1 MIAAAGLTL
10 LGSGTVPGRGTGAGR
25 TPGPFHPWRSMPATT
40 QSGMPVPPAVA
51 RAEHLGGRLA
61 ARASGPGPVDS
72 MARVAAHEELFR
84 KRQAAA
90 SGEALDFRSK
100 IENARQF
107 GRRLRSSG
115 DPELFHSVRP
125 PEPAGLRGTR
135 RGSDNPRR
143 PDSRP
148 AARVRSRKERN
159 RVAIRLLNTW
169 LHEDAKVESDTWELL
184 KSALD
189 RDRLSGRRLWI

>member
-10 LGSGTVPGRGTGAGR
+10 LGSGTASGPGTGAGR

-40 QSGMPVPPAVA
+40 HSGMPVPLAVA

-61 ARASGPGPVDS
+61 ARASGPVPVDS
-72 MARVAAHEELFR
+72 VARVAAHEELSR
-84 KRQAAA
+84 KRQAVA
-90 SGEALDFRSK
+90 SGEELDFRSK
-100 IENARQF
+100 IENARQS
-107 GRRLRSSG
+107 GRRLRGSG
-115 DPELFHSVRP
+115 DPALFLSAWL

-135 RGSDNPRR
+135 RGSDNPRKS
-143 PDSRP
+143 DSRP

-169 LHEDAKVESDTWELL
+169 LHEDAKVESDTWEPL

>member
-10 LGSGTVPGRGTGAGR
+10 LGSGTAPGPAAGVGR

-40 QSGMPVPPAVA
+40 LSGMPVPPAVA
-51 RAEHLGGRLA
+51 RAEHLGGCLA
-61 ARASGPGPVDS
+61 PRASGPGPVDS
-72 MARVAAHEELFR
+72 MARVALHEEVSR
-84 KRQAAA
+84 RRQAVA
-90 SGEALDFRSK
+90 SGEELDFRSE
-100 IENARQF
+100 IESARKSD
-107 GRRLRSSG
+107 RRLRGSG
-115 DPELFHSVRP
+115 DPELFLSVWP
-125 PEPAGLRGTR
+125 PEPAGLRGTGC
-135 RGSDNPRR
+135 GSDNPRR

-148 AARVRSRKERN
+148 TARVRSQKERN

>member
-10 LGSGTVPGRGTGAGR
+10 LGSGTAPGPGTGVGR

-40 QSGMPVPPAVA
+40 QSSMSLPPAVA
-51 RAEHLGGRLA
+51 RAEHLGGRLT
-61 ARASGPGPVDS
+61 ARASGPGSVDS
-72 MARVAAHEELFR
+72 MARVAAHEELSR
-84 KRQAAA
+84 KRQAVA
-90 SGEALDFRSK
+90 SGEESDFRSE
-100 IENARQF
+100 IENARQS
-107 GRRLRSSG
+107 GRRLRGSG
-115 DPELFHSVRP
+115 DSDLFLSVWP
-125 PEPAGLRGTR
+125 PEPTGLRGTR

-143 PDSRP
+143 PDSRL
-148 AARVRSRKERN
+148 AAKVRSRKERN

-169 LHEDAKVESDTWELL
+169 LHEDAKVETDTWELL